1 MKTLGMAGLVAL
13 PVVCCA
19 GLPLLLAAGVSVG
32 LAAWIGGIVV
42 GGIVLFGAAA
52 LVDLRVRRRAREQ
65 FLSVPAER
73 SRT

>member
-13 PVVCCA
+13 PVACCA

-32 LAAWIGGIVV
+32 LAAWIGGI
-42 GGIVLFGAAA
+42 A
-52 LVDLRVRRRAREQ
+52 LVGLRVRQRAREQ

-73 SRT
+73 SRM

>member
-32 LAAWIGGIVV
+32 LAAWIGGIVA
-42 GGIVLFGAAA
+42 GGIVLFGAAIV
-52 LVDLRVRRRAREQ
+52 LGLRVRRRAREQ
-65 FLSVPAER
+65 FRSVPAER